1 MEIIVLLLIALAIIG
16 IPSYLIFRIFKKF
29 DENKIVY
36 SPEEV
41 TKRLRRGFYLS
52 NWGIDLLFGGILSF
66 IIMFCDV
73 NEVFMFL
80 ATIGTLVIG
89 LIVFF
94 VGRMQVGMMTRYI
107 NFCNRE
113 RTEFEEWILQNM
125 LDIEE
130 AAAIRNVLNSITKVT
145 PGVTDDMISAM
156 NSKDIISGYR
166 SVGKIYTGNNIFK
179 NHWPIISIIGIIL
192 ISVVTTI
199 VK

>member
-1 MEIIVLLLIALAIIG
+1 
-16 IPSYLIFRIFKKF
+16 
-29 DENKIVY
+29 
-36 SPEEV
+36 
-41 TKRLRRGFYLS
+41 
-52 NWGIDLLFGGILSF
+52 
-66 IIMFCDV
+66 
-73 NEVFMFL
+73 MFL
-80 ATIGTLVIG
+80 ATVGAIVIG

-130 AAAIRNVLNSITKVT
+130 AAASRNGLNSITKVI

-192 ISVVTTI
+192 ICVVITI

>member
-1 MEIIVLLLIALAIIG
+1 METIVLLLIALAIIG

-52 NWGIDLLFGGILSF
+52 YWGLDLLFGGLLSF

-73 NEVFMFL
+73 DEVVMFL
-80 ATIGTLVIG
+80 ATVGAVVIG
-89 LIVFF
+89 FIVLF

-113 RTEFEEWILQNM
+113 RTELEEWILQNM

-130 AAAIRNVLNSITKVT
+130 SAASRNLLNAITKVT

-156 NSKDIISGYR
+156 NSKDIISGYI

-192 ISVVTTI
+192 ISVVITI

>member
-1 MEIIVLLLIALAIIG
+1 M
-16 IPSYLIFRIFKKF
+16 
-29 DENKIVY
+29 
-36 SPEEV
+36 
-41 TKRLRRGFYLS
+41 S

-80 ATIGTLVIG
+80 ATIGTLVIR

-94 VGRMQVGMMTRYI
+94 VGRIQVGMMTRYI

-130 AAAIRNVLNSITKVT
+130 AAAIRNGLNSITKVI

-192 ISVVTTI
+192 ISVVITI